1 MVSPRLDLKLSQNLA
16 GKSINL
22 TRWFESSIRLQLMPQ
37 LNFGKNSRGLFMEE
51 FVKLQGYKMHWVY
64 TEYYYILILQNY
76 PQGFMAYPFV

>member
-1 MVSPRLDLKLSQNLA
+1 
-16 GKSINL
+16 
-22 TRWFESSIRLQLMPQ
+22 MPQ